1 MVEAAEPVSGQTAKV
16 GSGSVSTA
24 LTRKQTLVSG
34 GGAPQASDLRLLED
48 GGEFSEALVSDAILI
63 EAASEGQSRELRER
77 RFNGR

>member
-1 MVEAAEPVSGQTAKV
+1 M
-16 GSGSVSTA
+16 STA

-63 EAASEGQSRELRER
+63 EAASEG
-77 RFNGR
+77 